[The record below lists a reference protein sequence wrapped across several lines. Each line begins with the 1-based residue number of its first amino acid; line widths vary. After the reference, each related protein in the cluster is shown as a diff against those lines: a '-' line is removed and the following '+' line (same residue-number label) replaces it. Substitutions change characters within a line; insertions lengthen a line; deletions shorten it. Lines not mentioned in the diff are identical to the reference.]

1 SQQLAKN
8 LFHGSSG
15 SRNVVV
21 RIMQK
26 IKEWIIAVKLERQY
40 TKEEIIAH
48 YLNTVDFVSNAYGIR
63 SASNIYFNKE
73 PKDLTI
79 EEGAV
84 LIGMLQAPSRYN
96 PRFYVERSTK
106 RRNIVLAQMA
116 KNNYITEEQKQK
128 LQKKELVV
136 KYTPETHTQGVGT
149 YFREYL
155 RDYMRKWVKENPK
168 KNGDKYDIYRDGLR
182 IYTTI
187 DSRMQEYAE
196 QAVTEHLSNLQKEFF
211 I

>member
-1 SQQLAKN
+1 
-8 LFHGSSG
+8 
-15 SRNVVV
+15 
-21 RIMQK
+21 
-26 IKEWIIAVKLERQY
+26 
-40 TKEEIIAH
+40 
-48 YLNTVDFVSNAYGIR
+48 
-63 SASNIYFNKE
+63 
-73 PKDLTI
+73 
-79 EEGAV
+79 
-84 LIGMLQAPSRYN
+84 
-96 PRFYVERSTK
+96 
-106 RRNIVLAQMA
+106 
-116 KNNYITEEQKQK
+116 ITEEQKQK

-211 I
+211 IQQKGNKNAPFIQLSKSEIDKIMLRSMKNSERWRQMTDQGKTEEEILKSFDVKTKMSVFTWQGDK